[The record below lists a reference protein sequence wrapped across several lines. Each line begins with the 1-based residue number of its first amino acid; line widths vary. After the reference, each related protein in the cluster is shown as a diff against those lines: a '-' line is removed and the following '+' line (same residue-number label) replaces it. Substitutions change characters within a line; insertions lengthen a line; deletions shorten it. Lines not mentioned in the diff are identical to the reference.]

1 MTNIDDTTLKLKGL
15 QLNNNFDN
23 FGGLM
28 KKIGEFYKKE
38 AMSKVYKLLGNLTI
52 IGSPVTLF

>member
-1 MTNIDDTTLKLKGL
+1 
-15 QLNNNFDN
+15 
-23 FGGLM
+23 M